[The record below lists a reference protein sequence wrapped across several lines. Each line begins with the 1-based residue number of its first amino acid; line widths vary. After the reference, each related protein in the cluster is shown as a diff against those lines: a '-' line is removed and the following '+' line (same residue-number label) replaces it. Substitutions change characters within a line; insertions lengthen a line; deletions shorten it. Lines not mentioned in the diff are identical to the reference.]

1 MTTTGYRIV
10 YAILGVLFAAV
21 VLGSVFLIPSGEENV
36 LPAAV
41 ESFSPGDGDIAIEPV
56 TVVIDLQPN
65 YDAQF
70 VIDGITIPAEQV
82 DAIVQTGR
90 YEFEPGPGKV
100 IERWTP
106 GDHTVV
112 VTYAGGQNRLDV
124 GTVVWT
130 FRVQ

>member
-21 VLGSVFLIPSGEENV
+21 VAGSIFLIPSGEGDG
-36 LPAAV
+36 LPDAV
-41 ESFSPGDGDIAIEPV
+41 ESFSPGEGDLAIQPV
-56 TVVIDLQPN
+56 RVVLDLLPG
-65 YDAQF
+65 YEATF
-70 VIDGITIPAEQV
+70 VIDGLPIPQDQI
-82 DAIVQTGR
+82 DAIPETGR
-90 YEFEPGPGKV
+90 YQFDPGPGKV

-112 VTYAGGQNRLDV
+112 ATYVGGANDTDL

>member
-21 VLGSVFLIPSGEENV
+21 VAGSIFLIPSGEGDG
-36 LPAAV
+36 LPDAV
-41 ESFSPGDGDIAIEPV
+41 ESFSPGEGDLAIQPV
-56 TVVIDLQPN
+56 RVVLDLLPG
-65 YDAQF
+65 YEATF
-70 VIDGITIPAEQV
+70 VIDGLPIPQDQI
-82 DAIVQTGR
+82 DAIPETGR
-90 YEFEPGPGKV
+90 YQFDPGPGKV

-112 VTYAGGQNRLDV
+112 ATYVGGANDTDV